1 MATDFLSLC
10 FVLPASRAPLP
21 PLLVLYFCAL
31 DFNAGRRLHVLQ
43 ELLANAEARLAGV
56 RAKSGW
62 GARFGSFL
70 AGSFVTRIVRKLSVT
85 VSGIR

>member
-1 MATDFLSLC
+1 M
-10 FVLPASRAPLP
+10 
-21 PLLVLYFCAL
+21 
-31 DFNAGRRLHVLQ
+31 LQ

-85 VSGIR
+85 VSCVRQHTLCPFVGVLVGLTTIIVFKCFCGACTGATF